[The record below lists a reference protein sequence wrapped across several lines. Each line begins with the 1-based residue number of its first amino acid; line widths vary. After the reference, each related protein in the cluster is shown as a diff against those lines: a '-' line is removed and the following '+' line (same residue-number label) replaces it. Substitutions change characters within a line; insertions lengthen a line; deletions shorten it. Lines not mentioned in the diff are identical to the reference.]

1 MRTEARELAFKLIF
15 ERLFV
20 KENYTFDEEFF
31 AVLKKEEDRNFA
43 KDLILKFE
51 ANRSEIEGVVNSKL
65 IGYSLDRVYKVDL
78 ALLYLAVTEIKYI
91 QTPFQIVI
99 NEVVNF
105 SKQFSTEKSS
115 RFINGVLSAI
125 VKDQNDWSNNRFKTK
140 HIH

>member
-125 VKDQNDWSNNRFKTK
+125 VKDQND
-140 HIH
+140 